1 MHNTY
6 HIKGNEQ
13 IVVLFLVWADVEK
26 VKAIKLHLC
35 VKKTEYRPLATWKK
49 Q

>member
-1 MHNTY
+1 MQNKC
-6 HIKGNEQ
+6 HIRENEQ
-13 IVVLFLVWADVEK
+13 IIVLFLVWADVEK
-26 VKAIKLHLC
+26 VKTIKLHLC